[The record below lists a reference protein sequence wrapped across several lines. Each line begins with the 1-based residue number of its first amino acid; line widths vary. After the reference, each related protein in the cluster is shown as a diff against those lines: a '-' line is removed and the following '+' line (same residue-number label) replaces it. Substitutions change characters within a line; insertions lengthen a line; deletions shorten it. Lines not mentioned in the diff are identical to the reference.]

1 MSNPFDRVFKSSESE
16 TLFPQ
21 RVQTLRKLEIVSVV
35 VGILATVIQH
45 GLLRLTKPLV
55 WELGSVVILSV
66 TFSAASVALRY
77 YWSRV
82 RPTFIRENRSV
93 VVLASLWLLGILAI
107 LLLGPLLPDWS
118 GRPTGRGAAI
128 LSLAELLI
136 VLHGLAGVVA
146 FTGRAAAG
154 GLNPSL
160 LLVLTFVALV
170 AIGTF
175 LLMLPRARSTV
186 PGPDEPFTDQLR
198 VALFTATSAS
208 CVTGLTVVPTGGAN
222 AYWSRTGQT
231 VILVLFQIGGLGIM
245 TCGAFFAVA
254 VGNQLQFRESAALR
268 DLLESNTLGDVRRL
282 LLAILAFTLL
292 SELVG
297 AVLLSGLFS
306 NLPLRDQV
314 FHSVFHSVSA
324 FCNAGFS
331 LTENSLVG
339 LGTRWQVWGVM
350 SALIII
356 GGMGFATLY
365 NVALVIQSQFQ
376 KLSRPPLFNLPAN
389 RVRLTVMSKLV
400 LLTTVVL
407 LVTGALAYHVLEAT
421 GLDDGAAVGEQAAN
435 AWFQSVTFRTAGF
448 QTVEHGELQPAT
460 KLHAIG
466 LMFIGASPGSTGGG
480 VKTVAFALAA
490 LALVSILRGRR
501 HVEFMGR
508 TIPDE
513 QIKGAFA
520 IISLGLF
527 AVMNVTLLLV
537 LFENQPDRFLDHMF
551 EVTSAFATVGVS
563 TGITP
568 DLKPSSQLLITATMF
583 LGRVG
588 PLTLLMAMAGQQSE
602 ARYKFPEERVTLG

>member
-1 MSNPFDRVFKSSESE
+1 MVNPFDRILSLSENE
-16 TLFPQ
+16 TLFPKRAQ
-21 RVQTLRKLEIVSVV
+21 ALRKLEIGSLFFGV
-35 VGILATVIQH
+35 LATVIQH
-45 GLLRLTKPLV
+45 GLLRLSQQPV
-55 WELGSVVILSV
+55 WELGCVVLLSV
-66 TFSAASVALRY
+66 AILTVGIAVRY
-77 YWSRV
+77 HWSRV
-82 RPTFIRENRSV
+82 RRTFVRENRAG
-93 VVLASLWLLGILAI
+93 VVLASLWLLGILGI
-107 LLLGPLLPDWS
+107 LLFEPLLPELS
-118 GRPTGRGAAI
+118 GRQSDRASAV
-128 LSLAELLI
+128 LSLSELLI
-136 VLHGLAGVVA
+136 VLLGLAGAVG
-146 FTGRAAAG
+146 FTRRAAEG
-154 GLNPSL
+154 GLNPPL
-160 LLVLTFVALV
+160 LLVLTFIVLV
-170 AIGTF
+170 VIGTF

-186 PGPDEPFTDQLR
+186 SIADESFTDQLR
-198 VALFTATSAS
+198 VAFFTATSAS
-208 CVTGLTVVPTGGAN
+208 CVTGLTVVPTGGAD

-282 LLAILAFTLL
+282 LLAILGFTLL

-306 NLPLRDQV
+306 NMPLHDQI

-350 SALIII
+350 SALIIT
-356 GGMGFATLY
+356 GGMGFALLY
-365 NVALVIQSQFQ
+365 NVVLVVQSHFQ
-376 KLSRPPLFNLPAN
+376 KLSKTPLFNLPTN
-389 RVRLTVMSKLV
+389 RVRLTLMSKLV

-407 LVTGALAYHVLEAT
+407 LVFGALGYYVLEAT
-421 GLDDGAAVGEQAAN
+421 GTDGDTDFGEQAAD

-448 QTVEHGELQPAT
+448 QSVEHGQMQPAT
-460 KLHAIG
+460 KLHAIA

-490 LALVSILRGRR
+490 LALISILRGRR
-501 HVEFMGR
+501 RVEFLGR
-508 TIPDE
+508 AIPDE
-513 QIKGAFA
+513 QIRGAFA

-527 AVMNVTLLLV
+527 AVMNTTILLV

-551 EVTSAFATVGVS
+551 EATSAFATVGVS

-568 DLKPSSQLLITATMF
+568 ELKPSSQLVITVTMF

-588 PLTLLMAMAGQQSE
+588 PLTLLMAMAGQQSD
-602 ARYKFPEERVTLG
+602 ARYQFPEERVTLG